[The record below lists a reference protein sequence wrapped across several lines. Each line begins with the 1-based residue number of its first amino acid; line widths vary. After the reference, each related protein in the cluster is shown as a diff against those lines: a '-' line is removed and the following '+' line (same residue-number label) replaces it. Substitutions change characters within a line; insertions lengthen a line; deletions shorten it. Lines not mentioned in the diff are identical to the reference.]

1 MRASIRWTNCTR
13 HVSNRM
19 QGGILMA
26 NKFTKSVLE
35 RQAKERRQHPDAQAA
50 GERAAP
56 AAAGAPAAPAAPEAA
71 AQPVPAAQ
79 DRDIQPEAAAPEAE
93 RPAPQAPAGGSLELP
108 LSEQPKTRSKHTK
121 AAPAVDLTA
130 FIVRDE
136 GRSAKNKTFY
146 LDAAVIDALHRA
158 AVAQKVTYSKLVNDI
173 LKKLLGV

>member
-1 MRASIRWTNCTR
+1 MRASIRRTNCAR
-13 HVSNRM
+13 HVSNRI

-35 RQAKERRQHPDAQAA
+35 RQAKERRQHPDEQAG
-50 GERAAP
+50 GERTT
-56 AAAGAPAAPAAPEAA
+56 
-71 AQPVPAAQ
+71 PAAQ
-79 DRDIQPEAAAPEAE
+79 AQPIAD
-93 RPAPQAPAGGSLELP
+93 PAPTPADLP
-108 LSEQPKTRSKHTK
+108 DHSAAEAKAATTPQTRDAEAVQEPAVVPAQPRPRTKSTK

-158 AVAQKVTYSKLVNDI
+158 AVAQKVTDSKLVNDI

>member
-1 MRASIRWTNCTR
+1 MRASIRRTNGPR
-13 HVSNRM
+13 HVSNCI

-35 RQAKERRQHPDAQAA
+35 RQAKERRQHPDGQAE
-50 GERAAP
+50 GERQAP
-56 AAAGAPAAPAAPEAA
+56 ASTAPGAFAPGGTAAEMPLQDMHSGAA
-71 AQPVPAAQ
+71 AQAEHPEPPAA
-79 DRDIQPEAAAPEAE
+79 DSGSREPQPL
-93 RPAPQAPAGGSLELP
+93 PA
-108 LSEQPKTRSKHTK
+108 QPKARSKSAK

-158 AVAQKVTYSKLVNDI
+158 AVAQKVTDSKLVNDI

>member
-1 MRASIRWTNCTR
+1 
-13 HVSNRM
+13 
-19 QGGILMA
+19 MA

-35 RQAKERRQHPDAQAA
+35 RQAKERRQHPDGQAA

-56 AAAGAPAAPAAPEAA
+56 AAAGAPAAPAAPAAPEAA

-158 AVAQKVTYSKLVNDI
+158 AVAQKVTDSKLVNDI

>member
-1 MRASIRWTNCTR
+1 
-13 HVSNRM
+13 
-19 QGGILMA
+19 MA

-35 RQAKERRQHPDAQAA
+35 RQAKERRQHPDGQAE
-50 GERAAP
+50 GERQAP
-56 AAAGAPAAPAAPEAA
+56 ASPAGTAADTPLEDMHSGAA
-71 AQPVPAAQ
+71 AQAEHPEPPAA
-79 DRDIQPEAAAPEAE
+79 DSGSREPQPL
-93 RPAPQAPAGGSLELP
+93 PA
-108 LSEQPKTRSKHTK
+108 QPKARSKSAK

-158 AVAQKVTYSKLVNDI
+158 AVAQKVTDSKLVNDI

>member
-1 MRASIRWTNCTR
+1 
-13 HVSNRM
+13 
-19 QGGILMA
+19 MA

-56 AAAGAPAAPAAPEAA
+56 AAAGAPAAPAAPAAPEAA

-79 DRDIQPEAAAPEAE
+79 AQDIQPEAAAPEAE
-93 RPAPQAPAGGSLELP
+93 RPAPQAPDGGSLELP
-108 LSEQPKTRSKHTK
+108 LSAQPKTRSKHTK

-158 AVAQKVTYSKLVNDI
+158 AVAQKVTDSKLVNDI

>member
-1 MRASIRWTNCTR
+1 
-13 HVSNRM
+13 
-19 QGGILMA
+19 MA

-35 RQAKERRQHPDAQAA
+35 RQAKERRQHPDGQAE
-50 GERAAP
+50 GERRRQPPPRRRLCARRAQRRIRRLRICTAARQP
-56 AAAGAPAAPAAPEAA
+56 RRNTRSHPRADSGSREPQPLP
-71 AQPVPAAQ
+71 AQPKA
-79 DRDIQPEAAAPEAE
+79 
-93 RPAPQAPAGGSLELP
+93 
-108 LSEQPKTRSKHTK
+108 RSKSAK

-158 AVAQKVTYSKLVNDI
+158 AVAQKVTDSKLVKDI